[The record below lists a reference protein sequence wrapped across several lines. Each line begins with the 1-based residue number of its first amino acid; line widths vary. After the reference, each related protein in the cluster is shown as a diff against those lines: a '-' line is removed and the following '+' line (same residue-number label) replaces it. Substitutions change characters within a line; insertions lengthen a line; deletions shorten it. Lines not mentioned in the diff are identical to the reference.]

1 LPAADHLGEITPEAL
16 RIPLAAYHEK
26 ALIQRECLYFAALIS
41 CAKPGTSLQPAMLAY
56 GRLLE
61 RKFSERGIPADTDA
75 LANSSIDDTQDLLQ
89 QPFAWAQRWLRE
101 FRNDPNDNH
110 MVAMFADRCARL
122 FSAYK
127 NAIQET
133 YEKINT

>member
-1 LPAADHLGEITPEAL
+1 
-16 RIPLAAYHEK
+16 
-26 ALIQRECLYFAALIS
+26 
-41 CAKPGTSLQPAMLAY
+41 MLAY

-101 FRNDPNDNH
+101 FRNDPNDNY

-127 NAIQET
+127 NATQET
-133 YEKINT
+133 YEKINA